1 VDPFDRLRLTHIRA
15 VLVAGR
21 LEKSGLV
28 NEIASFDTTPQRKQ
42 QAIRRYSSLVKE
54 LHMIAR
60 ELREFLAA
68 NKLGETPKRR

>member
-1 VDPFDRLRLTHIRA
+1 MCGSFTNLRA

-21 LEKSGLV
+21 LEKSSLAA
-28 NEIASFDTTPQRKQ
+28 EIASSGTPPARKQ

-54 LHMIAR
+54 LRMIAL

-68 NKLGETPKRR
+68 NKLAETPIRR